1 MPSIEP
7 KFQSPCLDQNESI
20 FFTRLPGEIRD
31 YIYHL
36 YASVDAVS
44 DGESTSQ
51 PEQLFLDEEKP
62 YDGNNEHLALSCC
75 CQRIY
80 YEMRRAIVREVAL
93 SFYSQWNFRLQ
104 LAVHGRLDW
113 ARIQKLRLQLRN
125 EDKFNLIGA
134 KFTNKALLRT
144 KVLQVLYIDCSE
156 FNRSSN
162 RAIGPN
168 IVISSPDPDP
178 EEEMDAKAELEEFER
193 LHFLECML
201 TGCDTQLESLETV
214 VLDGKG
220 RYPSFWPEQVRQFVK
235 AEVEIIELE

>member
-1 MPSIEP
+1 MDS
-7 KFQSPCLDQNESI
+7 KFQSPCLDQGQSA

-31 YIYHL
+31 HIYHL
-36 YASVDAVS
+36 YAAVDAVS
-44 DGESTSQ
+44 DGVSTSQ

-62 YDGNNEHLALSCC
+62 YDGNSENLALRSC
-75 CQRIY
+75 CQRIF

-93 SFYSQWNFRLQ
+93 SFYSQWNFRLR

-134 KFTNKALLRT
+134 EFTHKALLRT
-144 KVLQVLYIDCSE
+144 KALQVLYIDCSE

-168 IVISSPDPDP
+168 IVISSPDPDS
-178 EEEMDAKAELEEFER
+178 EEEANSKAELEEFER
-193 LHFLECML
+193 MHFLESML
-201 TGCDTQLESLETV
+201 TGCGTQLENLETV

-220 RYPSFWPEQVRQFVK
+220 RYPASWPEQVRQFVR